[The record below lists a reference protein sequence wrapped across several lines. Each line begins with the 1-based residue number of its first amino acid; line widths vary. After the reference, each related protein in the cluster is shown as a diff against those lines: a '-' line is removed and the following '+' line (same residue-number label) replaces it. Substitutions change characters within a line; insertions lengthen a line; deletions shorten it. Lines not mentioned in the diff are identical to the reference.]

1 MGLYSTNRFRNLT
14 AEYVEESMKS
24 LNEAP
29 DVSDPEKDVVEVKES
44 SEEVVDE
51 APDVSDPTKD
61 VETVNEAPDVSD
73 PEKDKVVVEES
84 DDYIDSLLE
93 ALN

>member
-29 DVSDPEKDVVEVKES
+29 DVSDP
-44 SEEVVDE
+44 
-51 APDVSDPTKD
+51 TKD
-61 VETVNEAPDVSD
+61 VENVNEAPDVSD

>member
-29 DVSDPEKDVVEVKES
+29 DVSDPVKDVVEVEES
-44 SEEVVDE
+44 SEE
-51 APDVSDPTKD
+51 A
-61 VETVNEAPDVSD
+61 VNEAPDVSD